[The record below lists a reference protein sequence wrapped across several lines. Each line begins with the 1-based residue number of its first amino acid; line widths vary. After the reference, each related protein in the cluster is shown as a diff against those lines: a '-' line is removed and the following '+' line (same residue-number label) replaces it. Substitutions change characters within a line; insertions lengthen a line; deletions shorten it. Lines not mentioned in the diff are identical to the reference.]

1 MAQSQPPAAPSSSA
15 GVLAGIARLEGPL
28 RAALEEG
35 MAHQRERRFRE
46 AEAAYRRALAAQPDQ
61 PDALNLLGTLIVA
74 AGGAL
79 EGARLLRRAI
89 LARPDD
95 PTLRAN
101 LAAIL
106 VTIDRVDEALA
117 EIGKARGLAADML
130 EVELNHAHILRRLG
144 RAEEALALYQRI
156 GAAHPGSH
164 LARIGAARCQ
174 LDLGRSAEAAAVFRE
189 VAIQRPADPVAP
201 SELAAI
207 GAPEDAD
214 QLPHLLALAD
224 AKEMAPATRSGLV
237 HAAAR
242 LCEDLGRPD
251 EAFAHVQKAKTL
263 VRPGTPA
270 DAIAA
275 SVNRLIATFDS
286 QLFAAKRGHGD
297 PSARPV
303 FVVGLPRAGADIV
316 ARLLAAHPQV
326 AVAGELPRVVLL
338 TAAMTEI
345 IVLTQQQR
353 YPEAVRELT
362 PEAIRRLAAR
372 YLGQLENTNT
382 AAARVVDA
390 MPTNFEHL
398 GFIALLFPNARILH
412 CRRDPLDV
420 GISCYLHNMPE
431 GGAPLHDL
439 GQIALFIREYERL
452 MGHWRALLPSP
463 THDIAY
469 EELAAGPEGVLRR
482 LIDAIGLPW
491 DDRCL
496 AAVAEGSPSRA
507 ALARD
512 PVGRWRRFE
521 KHIGPLREALGK

>member
-1 MAQSQPPAAPSSSA
+1 MAQSQSPAASSSSA
-15 GVLAGIARLEGPL
+15 SVLAGIQRLEGPL

-35 MAHQRERRFRE
+35 IAHQRERRFRE
-46 AEAAYRRALAAQPDQ
+46 AEAAYRRALAEQPDQ

-74 AGGAL
+74 AGGGP

-89 LARPDD
+89 TVRPDD

-106 VTIDRVDEALA
+106 VTLDRLDEALA
-117 EIGKARGLAADML
+117 EIEKARALAPDAL
-130 EVELNHAHILRRLG
+130 EVDLNHAHILRRLG
-144 RAEEALALYQRI
+144 RAAEALALYQRI
-156 GAAHPGSH
+156 DAAHPGNQ
-164 LARIGAARCQ
+164 LARIGAARCEV
-174 LDLGRSAEAAAVFRE
+174 DLGHGAAAAITFRE
-189 VAIQRPADPVAP
+189 IAAQRPNDPVAP
-201 SELAAI
+201 MELAAI
-207 GAPEDAD
+207 GAPEDAG
-214 QLPHLLALAD
+214 QLPRLLALAD

-242 LCEDLGRPD
+242 LCEDLGRAD

-263 VRPGTPA
+263 IRSVAPA
-270 DAIAA
+270 DAITG
-275 SVNRLIATFDS
+275 SVNRLIATFDAP
-286 QLFAAKRGHGD
+286 LFAAKRGHGD

-303 FVVGLPRAGADIV
+303 FVVGLPRAGAAIV
-316 ARLLAAHPQV
+316 ARLLAAHPEV
-326 AVAGELPRVVLL
+326 AVAGELPRVGLL
-338 TAAMTEI
+338 TAALTEI
-345 IVLTQQQR
+345 MLLDQR

-362 PEAIRRLAAR
+362 PEAIHRLAAR
-372 YLGQLENTNT
+372 YLGQLENSSGT
-382 AAARVVDA
+382 AARVVDA

-398 GFIALLFPNARILH
+398 GFLALLFPNARILH

-420 GISCYLHNMPE
+420 GISCYLHHMSE

-439 GQIALFIREYERL
+439 TQIALFIREYERL

-463 THDIAY
+463 IHDIAY
-469 EELAAGPEGVLRR
+469 ADMAAEPERVLHR

-496 AAVAEGSPSRA
+496 AAVAEGSPARA

>member
-1 MAQSQPPAAPSSSA
+1 MAQSQSPAAPSSS

-28 RAALEEG
+28 RATLEEG
-35 MAHQRERRFRE
+35 IAHQRERRFRE
-46 AEAAYRRALAAQPDQ
+46 AEAAYRRALAEQPDQ

-74 AGGAL
+74 AGGAP

-89 LARPDD
+89 VVRPDD

-106 VTIDRVDEALA
+106 VTLDRIDEALV
-117 EIGKARGLAADML
+117 EIEKARGLDPDAL
-130 EVELNHAHILRRLG
+130 EVDLNHANILRRLG
-144 RAEEALALYQRI
+144 RPGEALAAYERI
-156 GAAHPGSH
+156 AAAHPGNH
-164 LARIGAARCQ
+164 LARVGAARCQ
-174 LDLGRSAEAAAVFRE
+174 LDLGRSAEAAAILRE
-189 VAIQRPADPVAP
+189 IAAQRPSDPVAP
-201 SELAAI
+201 MELAAI
-207 GAPEDAD
+207 GAPEDSG
-214 QLPHLLALAD
+214 QLPRLLALAE
-224 AKEMAPATRSGLV
+224 AKEMAPATRTGLA

-242 LCEDLGRPD
+242 LCEDLDRPD
-251 EAFAHVQKAKTL
+251 EAFAHAQKAKTL
-263 VRPGTPA
+263 IRSTTPP
-270 DAIAA
+270 DAITG
-275 SVNRLIATFDS
+275 SVSRLIAAFDAR
-286 QLFAAKRGHGD
+286 LFAAKRGQGD

-303 FVVGLPRAGADIV
+303 FVVGLPRAGASIV

-326 AVAGELPRVVLL
+326 AVAGDLPRVVLL
-338 TAAMTEI
+338 TAAMGEI
-345 IVLTQQQR
+345 MLLSER

-362 PEAIRRLAAR
+362 PEAIRRLATR
-372 YLGQLENTNT
+372 YLGQLENTDG
-382 AAARVVDA
+382 AAARIVDP

-420 GISCYLHNMPE
+420 GVSCYLHNMPE
-431 GGAPLHDL
+431 GGTPLHEL

-452 MGHWRALLPSP
+452 MAHWRALLPSP
-463 THDIAY
+463 IHDVPY
-469 EELAAGPEGVLRR
+469 EDLSADPERVLRR

-496 AAVAEGSPSRA
+496 SAVADGSPARA

-521 KHIGPLREALGK
+521 KHIGPLREALGR

>member
-1 MAQSQPPAAPSSSA
+1 MAPSQSPAAPSSSA
-15 GVLAGIARLEGPL
+15 SVLAGIARLEGPL
-28 RAALEEG
+28 RATLEEG
-35 MAHQRERRFRE
+35 IAHQRERRYRE
-46 AEAAYRRALAAQPDQ
+46 AEAAYRRALAEQPDQ

-74 AGGAL
+74 AGGGI

-89 LARPDD
+89 VIRPDD
-95 PTLRAN
+95 PVLRAN

-106 VTIDRVDEALA
+106 VTLDRIDEALM
-117 EIGKARGLAADML
+117 EIEKARGLAADTL
-130 EVELNHAHILRRLG
+130 EIDMNYAHILRRLG
-144 RAEEALALYQRI
+144 RAQEALALYERI
-156 GAAHPGSH
+156 GEADPANH
-164 LARIGAARCQ
+164 LARIGLARCQ
-174 LDLGRSAEAAAVFRE
+174 GDLGRSAEAAAILRE
-189 VAIQRPADPVAP
+189 IAAQRPNDSAAP
-201 SELAAI
+201 MDLAAQ
-207 GAPEDAD
+207 GAPEDAE
-214 QLPHLLALAD
+214 QLPRLLALAD
-224 AKEMAPATRSGLV
+224 AKEMAPATRIALV

-242 LCEDLGRPD
+242 ICEDLGRPD
-251 EAFAHVQKAKTL
+251 EAFAHVQRGKTL
-263 VRPGTPA
+263 IRPPA
-270 DAIAA
+270 QPDAVAT
-275 SVNRLIATFDS
+275 SVTRLIATFDA

-316 ARLLAAHPQV
+316 ARLLAGHPQV

-338 TAAMTEI
+338 TAAMGEI
-345 IVLTQQQR
+345 MLLSQR

-372 YLGQLENTNT
+372 YLGQLDNTDSK
-382 AAARVVDA
+382 AARVVDA

-398 GFIALLFPNARILH
+398 GLIALLLPNARILH

-420 GISCYLHNMPE
+420 GLSCYLHDMPE

-439 GQIALFIREYERL
+439 GQIALFIREYGRL
-452 MGHWRALLPSP
+452 MAHWRALLPSP

-469 EELAAGPEGVLRR
+469 EDLAADPERVLRR
-482 LIDAIGLPW
+482 LIDVVGLPW

-496 AAVAEGSPSRA
+496 AAVPPVHA

-521 KHIGPLREALGK
+521 KHIAPLRQALGK

>member
-1 MAQSQPPAAPSSSA
+1 MAQSQSPTAPSSSA

-35 MAHQRERRFRE
+35 IAHQRERRFRE
-46 AEAAYRRALAAQPDQ
+46 AEAAYRRALAQQPDQ

-74 AGGAL
+74 AGGGP

-89 LARPDD
+89 AARPDD

-106 VTIDRVDEALA
+106 VTLDRIDEALA
-117 EIGKARGLAADML
+117 EIETARGLAPEAVEVDM
-130 EVELNHAHILRRLG
+130 NYAHILRRLG
-144 RAEEALALYQRI
+144 RAEEAFALYERI
-156 GAAHPGSH
+156 GADHPGNH

-174 LDLGRSAEAAAVFRE
+174 ADLGHGAEAASAFRE
-189 VAIQRPADPVAP
+189 IAIQRPSDPVAP
-201 SELAAI
+201 MELAAI
-207 GAPEDAD
+207 GAPEDAG
-214 QLPHLLALAD
+214 QLPRLLALAD
-224 AKEMAPATRSGLV
+224 AKEMAPATRIGLV

-242 LCEDLGRPD
+242 ICEDLGRFD

-263 VRPGTPA
+263 IRAGAQA
-270 DAIAA
+270 DAIAT

-303 FVVGLPRAGADIV
+303 FVVGLPRAGANIV

-338 TAAMTEI
+338 TAGMAEI
-345 IVLTQQQR
+345 MLLSRR
-353 YPEAVRELT
+353 YPEAVSELT

-372 YLGQLENTNT
+372 YLGQLEHTNGT
-382 AAARVVDA
+382 AARIVDA

-398 GFIALLFPNARILH
+398 GLIALLFPNARILH

-420 GISCYLHNMPE
+420 GISCYLHDMPE

-439 GQIALFIREYERL
+439 GQIALFIREYQRL
-452 MGHWRALLPSP
+452 MAHWRALLPSP

-469 EELAAGPEGVLRR
+469 EDLAAEPEAVLRR
-482 LIDAIGLPW
+482 LVDAIGLPW

-496 AAVAEGSPSRA
+496 AATVEGSPARA
-507 ALARD
+507 AIARD

-521 KHIGPLREALGK
+521 KHIGPLREALGR